1 MADNTHHGELIDVL
15 RELYTLLSRL
25 GAIPFEMIQ
34 LPDPTTGV
42 HPEGSINTEAADAAG
57 YAPETIRLMTMLP
70 YLAVDHRHEMFFELL
85 PSTFP
90 ITYIGADLDEG
101 HFRDRR
107 ELLNDAE
114 MPPSA
119 MRLTRSEI
127 YGTEFI
133 YDTATSRLPI
143 LSIEFIVFRYYLLIS
158 SLLPFLCD
166 LLAQLLT
173 CTYAELMVAWKPID
187 NPDEADDY
195 SHVAGASPREVLSP
209 VIEDYRRL
217 KYLATPRGFDFSP
230 AQYADS
236 GGTPPRGWSADE
248 QRRWKASYAVWE
260 ATQKL
265 RDFYLEYGWD
275 VGGDVEQR
283 DFRFN
288 EFLAKR
294 EVYVRD
300 VLGPLI
306 LAEEEA
312 TE

>member
-133 YDTATSRLPI
+133 YDTATK
-143 LSIEFIVFRYYLLIS
+143 
-158 SLLPFLCD
+158 
-166 LLAQLLT
+166 
-173 CTYAELMVAWKPID
+173 LMVAWKPID

-312 TE
+312 T